1 MAQTK
6 TSPRRGPSKPSGS
19 RSSTRASSSRSAGRS
34 SSNGSATRSRSSA
47 RKRNGSATGRGSST
61 RKRPNARAGGGTR
74 TRSNTRARST
84 RRAGSTHSG
93 SGRSAF
99 ESVTDTVSSGAQN
112 AAQAVGGVVKKSK
125 TPLIAGGAAIAG
137 VAGAAALNARS
148 RRRNRKVLGVTIP
161 RRNGLKNVDARK
173 IAGAVT
179 DAAKRADR
187 FGQRVSSV
195 ANSVQTVSETAD
207 RASKRA

>member
-6 TSPRRGPSKPSGS
+6 TSPRRGASKPSGS
-19 RSSTRASSSRSAGRS
+19 RSSTRASSSRS
-34 SSNGSATRSRSSA
+34 SSNGSTTRSRSSA
-47 RKRNGSATGRGSST
+47 QKRNGSATRRGSST

-84 RRAGSTHSG
+84 RRAGSTRSG
-93 SGRSAF
+93 SGRSTF

-125 TPLIAGGAAIAG
+125 TPLFAGGAAIAG